1 MKKKLLTLLLPIIGT
16 FTGFSQAEITVTA
29 PPNNG
34 ATTGLRAPNGTSAQ
48 TTMRGVIIV
57 PASELTNIPASTIIT
72 KLGLL
77 VSTAAGPTP
86 AGGTIQF
93 YLENTSDVTNL
104 KPTTWTSIIAPMTN
118 VYNGAYTVP
127 VVAGPTTDYT
137 LTSSFT
143 YTGGSLYVAFDYLGT
158 TFATTGAIYSANNSL
173 AGSWRGLSNGTTTP
187 PTDLTSTS
195 GFRPCFRFSFAN
207 PFVNELNVSGV
218 AGEKGIFNNTIKQTQ
233 TVTSIISNT
242 SFGALTAV
250 PVTLTVAGA
259 NPYTTTQTVAS
270 IAPGGTATVLFTG
283 VPTVNLGVQTIT
295 VSVPSDENNTN
306 NSITF
311 NQQVQCDTIG
321 YVQTPVQSGAVGFN
335 TGAGLIA
342 VRHIIPN
349 NIETFVKSVSN
360 YFPIT
365 ASVAG
370 NTMKGFLLDGNGV
383 ILDSTAL
390 FTISAGM
397 LGTKQNFDFI
407 NGAIDVSG
415 STIYIGFRQTA
426 NATVGYFP
434 FANQNN
440 SYVDPDAAATF
451 NLSGGGLSPLGSTL
465 GYMMI
470 EGVLTYGGFD
480 VPNSSTSN
488 TVCANTNLVINP
500 IAGYSN
506 YEFFVNASSVQ
517 NGSLSSYT
525 TTPLTTTT
533 NYNVNITN
541 GTCLLSSNVETIS
554 IVSALVNNIAA
565 EICPGGSFTVGSSV
579 YSTAG
584 SYSDVLLSSTGCD
597 SIVNLTLTELLPTS
611 STQSASICQGSSYN
625 FGTQVLTSTGTYTDV
640 INNAAGCDSTITLNL
655 TVNTPTSS
663 SLTIEECGTS
673 YDFLGTNLTASGTY
687 VNTILNAVGCDSVIT
702 LTLTLNAPVSV
713 TTSTTGI
720 TLTATSSIPT
730 VTFQWIDCSTNSII
744 SGATT
749 NTFVPTVNGDYA
761 VVVETGDGCIDTSA
775 CANINSVGID
785 ELNLSSSIFVYPN
798 PAATTIN
805 AVSNGGNI
813 LSYTIF
819 DASGR
824 LVQSEIINDGSNEV
838 QFSVQGLENGV
849 YFLELKTV
857 LGTIAKPFLKE

>member
-1 MKKKLLTLLLPIIGT
+1 
-16 FTGFSQAEITVTA
+16 
-29 PPNNG
+29 
-34 ATTGLRAPNGTSAQ
+34 
-48 TTMRGVIIV
+48 
-57 PASELTNIPASTIIT
+57 
-72 KLGLL
+72 
-77 VSTAAGPTP
+77 
-86 AGGTIQF
+86 
-93 YLENTSDVTNL
+93 
-104 KPTTWTSIIAPMTN
+104 
-118 VYNGAYTVP
+118 
-127 VVAGPTTDYT
+127 
-137 LTSSFT
+137 
-143 YTGGSLYVAFDYLGT
+143 
-158 TFATTGAIYSANNSL
+158 
-173 AGSWRGLSNGTTTP
+173 
-187 PTDLTSTS
+187 
-195 GFRPCFRFSFAN
+195 
-207 PFVNELNVSGV
+207 
-218 AGEKGIFNNTIKQTQ
+218 
-233 TVTSIISNT
+233 
-242 SFGALTAV
+242 
-250 PVTLTVAGA
+250 
-259 NPYTTTQTVAS
+259 
-270 IAPGGTATVLFTG
+270 
-283 VPTVNLGVQTIT
+283 
-295 VSVPSDENNTN
+295 
-306 NSITF
+306 
-311 NQQVQCDTIG
+311 
-321 YVQTPVQSGAVGFN
+321 
-335 TGAGLIA
+335 
-342 VRHIIPN
+342 
-349 NIETFVKSVSN
+349 
-360 YFPIT
+360 
-365 ASVAG
+365 
-370 NTMKGFLLDGNGV
+370 
-383 ILDSTAL
+383 
-390 FTISAGM
+390 
-397 LGTKQNFDFI
+397 
-407 NGAIDVSG
+407 
-415 STIYIGFRQTA
+415 
-426 NATVGYFP
+426 
-434 FANQNN
+434 
-440 SYVDPDAAATF
+440 
-451 NLSGGGLSPLGSTL
+451 
-465 GYMMI
+465 
-470 EGVLTYGGFD
+470 
-480 VPNSSTSN
+480 
-488 TVCANTNLVINP
+488 
-500 IAGYSN
+500 
-506 YEFFVNASSVQ
+506 
-517 NGSLSSYT
+517 
-525 TTPLTTTT
+525 LTTTT

-640 INNAAGCDSTITLNL
+640 ITNAAGCDSTITLNL